1 MAQKMKAGIWQ
12 GDLNVDIVEID
23 KPEAGPGEIVVKP
36 VRSSICGS
44 DISVGAG
51 CDVGKQ
57 FGHETAGWVVEVGK
71 GVTDFKEGD
80 RVWVHPIRA
89 ASSIIYTCQIGGFSE
104 YLKVLNATEGQGAW
118 HIPEQLTWDDASI
131 IEPFSVG
138 THGKNR
144 PKPKLSDNVVVY
156 GAGSIGL
163 FALSGLVA
171 QGIKPV
177 VVDIA
182 LSDYKRALLDKM
194 GVIVAPLPDEGDKF
208 EFLKELWGTVP
219 QRGYGE
225 AINVDIV
232 VDCAGAPTILD
243 DFYKLNKPQSRLSV
257 VAVHRQSRE
266 LPLARTMSTESIIM
280 GSNGYDDVDI
290 QEVMDNLVNNRTF
303 AKEIVTHHFPFS
315 EIDAALKKAADKN
328 EAIKVIVEME

>member
-1 MAQKMKAGIWQ
+1 MKMKAGIWQ
-12 GDLNVDIVEID
+12 GDLKVDIVEID
-23 KPEAGPGEIVVKP
+23 RPEIGPGDILVKP

-44 DISVGAG
+44 DISPGAG

-71 GVTDFKEGD
+71 DVKDFKEGD

-89 ASSIIYTCQIGGFSE
+89 VPSIIYCCQLGGFSE
-104 YLKVLNATEGQGAW
+104 FIQVMNATEGQGAW
-118 HIPEQLTWDDASI
+118 HIPEGLSWDDASI
-131 IEPFSVG
+131 IEPFGVG

-144 PKPKLSDNVVVY
+144 PGAKPGDNVVVY

-163 FALSGLVA
+163 FALNGLVA

-177 VVDIA
+177 VVDIV
-182 LSDYKRALLDKM
+182 LSDYKRKLLDKM
-194 GVIVAPLPDEGDKF
+194 GVITAPLPDEGDKF

-232 VDCAGAPTILD
+232 VDCAGAPTIID
-243 DFYKLNKPQSRLSV
+243 DFYKLCKPQSRLSI
-257 VAVHRQSRE
+257 VAVHRQPRE
-266 LPLARTMSTESIIM
+266 IPLIRTMSTETMVM
-280 GSNGYDDVDI
+280 GSNGYDDADI
-290 QEVMDNLVNNRTF
+290 KEVMDNLVGKRTF
-303 AKEIVTHHFPFS
+303 ASELVTHHFPFS
-315 EIDAALKKAADKN
+315 EIDAALKMAADK
-328 EAIKVIVEME
+328 EKSIKVIVDME